1 MSPEMQMLLDPVEYV
16 GPIKVPTPIPV
27 MASAVSGQGGGKISA
42 DT

>member
-1 MSPEMQMLLDPVEYV
+1 MQMLLDPAYV

-27 MASAVSGQGGGKISA
+27 MASAVSGQGVGEISA